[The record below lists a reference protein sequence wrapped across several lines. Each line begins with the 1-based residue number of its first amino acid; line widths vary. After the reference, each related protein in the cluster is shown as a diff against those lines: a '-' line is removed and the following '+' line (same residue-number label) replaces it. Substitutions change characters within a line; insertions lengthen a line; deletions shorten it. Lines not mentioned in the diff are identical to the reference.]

1 MNLGRWWGGTASVRW
16 HDRCQQPGK
25 YSPEVQDMKSYKF
38 LGSYIHLH
46 QTWETGQ
53 HKHADIQ
60 CFACHFCSL
69 CHKKLLCPRCLLC
82 LKCLFLVSVCLPI
95 PPSPP
100 LSLLPTPLLRQ
111 DQDITPFPLQLSPSP
126 ASTIPPAVPLDWNF
140 PSCLHNHLLEFSS
153 FPSSV
158 AFSPSRSSHF

>member
-1 MNLGRWWGGTASVRW
+1 MRW

-25 YSPEVQDMKSYKF
+25 CAPEVQDMRSYKF
-38 LGSYIHLH
+38 LGSCIHLH
-46 QTWETGQ
+46 QTWENGH
-53 HKHADIQ
+53 HKHADVQ

-69 CHKKLLCPRCLLC
+69 CHKKRLCPGCLLC
-82 LKCLFLVSVCLPI
+82 LKCLFLASVCLPN

-126 ASTIPPAVPLDWNF
+126 ASAIPPAAPLAWKF
-140 PSCLHNHLLEFSS
+140 LLSLS
-153 FPSSV
+153 PTQ
-158 AFSPSRSSHF
+158 SPSRMKLLPKLCFFLSPQIQSFLTSLL